1 MGPEDEGAHRH
12 YLYRLLRSSD
22 LREANGERGWAD
34 DRQIQSHRVMR
45 DLEPA
50 KQAVLEYLKAK
61 PGCKVHI
68 EEYHEVEG
76 LPVMA
81 RYDYDADTGQWSS
94 RSLS

>member
-1 MGPEDEGAHRH
+1 MIDKYKVIVDDE
-12 YLYRLLRSSD
+12 
-22 LREANGERGWAD
+22 
-34 DRQIQSHRVMR
+34 SHRVMR
-45 DLEPA
+45 DLEAA

-68 EEYHEVEG
+68 EGYHEAAG

-81 RYDYDADTGQWSS
+81 RYDYDANTGQWSS